1 MAELPTRPIELTL
14 NPVNL
19 MASMDLWR
27 EAIESEIDPRP
38 EVRPHMLQH
47 RRSLLENMERVARDW
62 DMVFRAMTANG
73 NAAQGLSK
81 SRTRLAGQRGWAIKN
96 LRQLNDLQDMQKG

>member
-1 MAELPTRPIELTL
+1 MMDEASIEHDNAKRL
-14 NPVNL
+14 
-19 MASMDLWR
+19 
-27 EAIESEIDPRP
+27 EAIEPEIDPSP
-38 EVRPHMLQH
+38 EVRPHMLQL

-73 NAAQGLSK
+73 DAAQGLSK